1 MIVSYNLQGKKVED
15 VQLNQKVF
23 GINPNTAVIH
33 QVLVAEL
40 AGARQG
46 TASTKGRSEVRGG
59 GRKPRRQKGTGMARQ
74 GTIRAPQWVGGGVVH
89 GPKPRDFSKKV
100 NKKVI
105 KLALRSAL
113 SAKAKDGEI
122 MVLENCEI
130 KSPKTK
136 LIKDFMNK
144 VNLEKGTL
152 FLLGDFFEGS
162 NENFYY
168 SARNVKD
175 STVIDVFDMCV
186 YWILKYKN
194 IVLTRDAIAKIEEVL
209 L

>member
-1 MIVSYNLQGKKVED
+1 MIVSYNLQGEKVED
-15 VQLNQKVF
+15 VQLNQEIF
-23 GINPNTAVIH
+23 GITPNKAVLH

-100 NKKVI
+100 NKKVV
-105 KLALRSAL
+105 KLALKSAL
-113 SAKAKDGEI
+113 SAKAQDGEI
-122 MVLENCEI
+122 MVLENFDI

-136 LIKDFMNK
+136 LIKDFMGK
-144 VNLEKGTL
+144 VSLDKGTL
-152 FLLGDFFEGS
+152 FLLGDFFNEG